1 MFFDKTIDGTI
12 FIFGIGRLFFLVG
25 FLADGDVYGRM
36 TIRPKNHENEWAHT
50 WADAM
55 AFEAF
60 EAWAP
65 TAPTRILRELE
76 SEIFDSLDGRN
87 YPLSH
92 PNGRLL
98 TKAAII
104 DRVLEHRVV

>member
-1 MFFDKTIDGTI
+1 MFFDKTIDSTI
-12 FIFGIGRLFFLVG
+12 YIFGIGRLYFLVG

-55 AFEAF
+55 SLDAF

-65 TAPTRILRELE
+65 TAPTRILKELE
-76 SEIFDSLDGRN
+76 AEIYVSLDGRD
-87 YPLSH
+87 YPFRH
-92 PNGRLL
+92 PKGRL
-98 TKAAII
+98 TAKAAII